1 MADNKSKK
9 ASKKKSGIT
18 IQIVLCIAA
27 LAAIAF
33 MTVRICRLGIIPLR
47 MYATLA
53 AVLTVAVIAAF
64 VAGIIRFHRTGY
76 VCTVIVAAVAIMLM
90 IFSNN
95 TAAVI
100 SGGSGVSKQKDT
112 FSVLVLMENDAKALS
127 STYSFIYGYNE
138 STDVSLTDRAVIEIT
153 KDAQFRPAL
162 KGYETVKDTVDA
174 LLSGKVG
181 AIIFNEA
188 FRPVM
193 QKVYPEFNT
202 RTRILNSYE
211 LESDISAWTAP
222 KDNSVFSFY
231 VAAAKSADDIETFGE
246 SEVNKVVTV
255 DMNAKKAVVT
265 TIPSQYLVNIKTDG
279 TGGREPIAYL
289 MLGNYNYI
297 PQALKDITGTDVNY
311 FVACH
316 VKDPENIDF
325 TKLAFGE
332 HVKYCSNMPYD
343 VLASLIRTE
352 GFDSDGWEIEWKA
365 LDGTSSTI
373 TTEVFGISGT
383 KVIVP
388 DNEG

>member
-53 AVLTVAVIAAF
+53 AVLTTAVIAAF
-64 VAGIIRFHRTGY
+64 VAGIIRFHKTGY

-138 STDVSLTDRAVIEIT
+138 STDVSLTDRAVIELT

-193 QKVYPEFNT
+193 QKVY
-202 RTRILNSYE
+202 RR
-211 LESDISAWTAP
+211 
-222 KDNSVFSFY
+222 
-231 VAAAKSADDIETFGE
+231 
-246 SEVNKVVTV
+246 
-255 DMNAKKAVVT
+255 
-265 TIPSQYLVNIKTDG
+265 
-279 TGGREPIAYL
+279 
-289 MLGNYNYI
+289 
-297 PQALKDITGTDVNY
+297 
-311 FVACH
+311 
-316 VKDPENIDF
+316 
-325 TKLAFGE
+325 
-332 HVKYCSNMPYD
+332 
-343 VLASLIRTE
+343 
-352 GFDSDGWEIEWKA
+352 
-365 LDGTSSTI
+365 
-373 TTEVFGISGT
+373 
-383 KVIVP
+383 
-388 DNEG
+388 